1 MPCAKGYEN
10 KAEAEITHG
19 ETAKTIPNC
28 RKGWP
33 KFTIIGKNK
42 KVGRETQAHLR
53 GWERVRNQFAER
65 MSRTV

>member
-19 ETAKTIPNC
+19 ETAKTNPNC

-42 KVGRETQAHLR
+42 KVARETR
-53 GWERVRNQFAER
+53 TTFVDGERVRNQFAER